1 MLVLTRRQGESIDIG
16 DDTQI
21 EVIRIRGN
29 TVRLG
34 LRGPESV
41 RFVRSEIK
49 DRAEPSGESTI
60 REATPAA

>member
-21 EVIRIRGN
+21 EVILIRGS

-34 LRGPESV
+34 LRGPDSV
-41 RFVRSEIK
+41 RFVRSELK
-49 DRAEPSGESTI
+49 GRDESSGESTV
-60 REATPAA
+60 RNAKPAA